1 MQTGMQVRC
10 GSKLAPNEQHADQ
23 STLLGSCHHCS
34 RASVDPH
41 PHPSVD
47 PHPHLSQALQG
58 GIAEQTL
65 EAPAGAALVQECVQL
80 YNRLAALTRLDDP
93 ALLPAVSGLGERIE
107 GGTRC
112 QCSCWADQR
121 THRSCLPS
129 CLTAVNPCLS
139 PLPQDSSLCW
149 VATRFLQQ
157 QHPLV
162 AALKRQVSS
171 TLPAAA
177 TNC

>member
-1 MQTGMQVRC
+1 MTE
-10 GSKLAPNEQHADQ
+10 AA
-23 STLLGSCHHCS
+23 
-34 RASVDPH
+34 
-41 PHPSVD
+41 
-47 PHPHLSQALQG
+47 
-58 GIAEQTL
+58 L

-93 ALLPAVSGLGERIE
+93 ELLPAVSGLERME
-107 GGTRC
+107 GGGRGAAAGT
-112 QCSCWADQR
+112 DQR
-121 THRSCLPS
+121 RHRWGLPS

-162 AALKRQVSS
+162 AALKRRVRSS
-171 TLPAAA
+171 PMQAAAA
-177 TNC
+177 TYSKPAGAAEAAIQLNSV